1 MSKTNI
7 IRSWKDA
14 DFRDSLSDAERAL
27 LPENPAGL
35 VELTDEVLSDVVGG
49 PSCLCWSNC
58 GREREEEEVQE

>member
-49 PSCLCWSNC
+49 QSCLCWSNC
-58 GREREEEEVQE
+58 GQAPQEEPQQE